1 MRLIT
6 LILSIMTFL
15 AVEGIGQGEANMLYQ
30 TEEVSFESKG
40 ATLSGTIYQPSKV
53 HAALVIVHGSGQT
66 ERMTGFAQ
74 LLAQKGIA
82 SLTYDKRGV
91 GKSVG
96 IYAGP
101 EVGTNNIDST
111 NLKLLASDASAA
123 VNRLKE
129 HIKDTPVG
137 LMGFSQAGWIM
148 PLAATYNEEVDFMVL
163 FSCPTI
169 TSLEQLRFQFHTDG
183 RKDYWEHHTEAEARE
198 HLYNDP
204 DRYQFTGIDPKVALS
219 DLTIPA
225 LWIFGEKD
233 IQIPTKVCI
242 EHLNDLKAVGKPYE
256 YILFPSLGHNTAA
269 AGTTAPVDIALQW
282 IAQKTSGQSLYNKT
296 TK

>member
-1 MRLIT
+1 MRNTLFF
-6 LILSIMTFL
+6 LILLTFR
-15 AVEGIGQGEANMLYQ
+15 INTIFGQFQSKLDYQ
-30 TEEVSFESKG
+30 TEEVSFESQG
-40 ATLSGTIYQPSKV
+40 ATLSGTIYQPSKA

-66 ERMTGFAQ
+66 ERMTRFAQ
-74 LLAQKGIA
+74 LLAQEGIA

-91 GKSVG
+91 GKSEG

-123 VNRLKE
+123 VHKLQQY
-129 HIKDTPVG
+129 IKHTPVG

-183 RKDYWEHHTEAEARE
+183 RKDYWEHHTEAEARG

-219 DLTIPA
+219 DLAIPA

-242 EHLNDLKAVGKPYE
+242 EQLNDLKAVGKPYE

-282 IAQKTSGQSLYNKT
+282 IAQNTGQSVHNKT